1 MDGKSPRRR
10 TPEHMVKAM
19 GSLLG
24 FLESTMEIGEQFPD
38 NKLPTLDTK
47 IWIQAGRRVLFEF
60 FEKTMSANVV
70 IQAESAL
77 SEQIKVSSLT
87 QEVVRRL
94 KHTSLTLPHS
104 RRMETLERF
113 SQKMANSGHSN
124 NFMKRIL
131 LSGISKFVK
140 LVRASNLG
148 KEEKGYK
155 PLHQASGR
163 SLQRFRKKMM
173 ARQEWFKEKNDPEES
188 PRNIRHQKDG
198 NQRKQTRDP
207 GVPTTSV
214 MFVPNTRRGIL
225 VNRLKEGEDEL
236 ARITGFRIKYQ
247 EAGGVQLGKMF
258 STDLARDQ
266 PCGRNVCWP
275 CQTSKEGETKNCKAR
290 SMKQAAFHA
299 TQ

>member
-1 MDGKSPRRR
+1 M
-10 TPEHMVKAM
+10 
-19 GSLLG
+19 
-24 FLESTMEIGEQFPD
+24 
-38 NKLPTLDTK
+38 
-47 IWIQAGRRVLFEF
+47 
-60 FEKTMSANVV
+60 
-70 IQAESAL
+70 
-77 SEQIKVSSLT
+77 EQIQVSSLT

-155 PLHQASGR
+155 PLHQASRR

-173 ARQEWFKEKNDPEES
+173 ARQEWFKEKNDSEES
-188 PRNIRHQKDG
+188 PRNVRHQNDG
-198 NQRKQTRDP
+198 IQRKQTRDP

-214 MFVPNTRRGIL
+214 MFVLNTRRGIL

-236 ARITGFRIKYQ
+236 ARITGFRIRRLEGCNWARCFPLTWLETSHVVGMCVGLVKPVRKGKQ
-247 EAGGVQLGKMF
+247 RIVKQGVY
-258 STDLARDQ
+258 
-266 PCGRNVCWP
+266 
-275 CQTSKEGETKNCKAR
+275 